1 MASELEDTR
10 DFEGV
15 EAGLQSLRVKQACR
29 DNRRGENE
37 TPESCCRVAQ

>member
-29 DNRRGENE
+29 TIAGVKMRHVKGHA
-37 TPESCCRVAQ
+37 V